1 MDADVYYTTSI
12 PSDLN
17 WSNVVWICAAALL
30 LTGFATLYPALRA
43 ARTAPAEALRY
54 E

>member
-1 MDADVYYTTSI
+1 MSTTTTSI
-12 PSDLN
+12 PSDLK
-17 WSNVVWICAAALL
+17 WPNVVGIGAAALL
-30 LTGFATLYPALRA
+30 LTGCATLYPALRA